1 MRTKSDDTYE
11 EIGKEQQPAKQ
22 QKAKAASESDQTS
35 TKRSNEKVAPD
46 KPKEKYAANKPPKLP
61 PRNKK

>member
-11 EIGKEQQPAKQ
+11 EVGKEQQPAKEPAR
-22 QKAKAASESDQTS
+22 KEAAKASRKQ
-35 TKRSNEKVAPD
+35 SNAKVEPD
-46 KPKEKYAANKPPKLP
+46 KPKEKYAADKPPKLP